1 MQMKGNN
8 TTNKALLISFLAFF
22 IMLSTS
28 SVVYGQYLD
37 ESPNRYRF
45 KYKSETY
52 KGTRLQITSKLA
64 GLKNDSK
71 FTNIPDE
78 IEEEL
83 HSLFTNAKRQP
94 IPKYYKKHAILF
106 LDALYNYEKFAT
118 IYENALYDIVR
129 KVKKDMYVVDFKF
142 ERQFT
147 KNKVKFDRYLKEDL
161 SDLAKFEKA
170 KKDLI
175 DSQTKLSCHRWMKG
189 KFEKYKTGD
198 IIKNPD
204 NLISEFKKSKAI
216 HVYRLFNQDKIEQIR
231 PYLENQ
237 IIDFYYKKS
246 LPEIN
251 PEVFDLQ
258 YITKI

>member
-1 MQMKGNN
+1 
-8 TTNKALLISFLAFF
+8 
-22 IMLSTS
+22 
-28 SVVYGQYLD
+28 V
-37 ESPNRYRF
+37 
-45 KYKSETY
+45 
-52 KGTRLQITSKLA
+52 QITDKLA
-64 GLKNDSK
+64 EIKNDSK

-94 IPKYYKKHAILF
+94 IPKIYKKHAIVF
-106 LDALYNYEKFAT
+106 LDAIYNYEKFAT
-118 IYENALYDIVR
+118 IYENALYETVR

-142 ERQFT
+142 ERDFT
-147 KNKVKFDRYLKEDL
+147 KKKVIFDRYLKEDL
-161 SDLAKFEKA
+161 SDLEKFEKA
-170 KKDLI
+170 KKELI

-189 KFEKYKTGD
+189 IFEKYKTGD
-198 IIKNPD
+198 IIKHPD
-204 NLISEFKKSKAI
+204 ALISAFKKSEAL
-216 HVYRLFNQDKIEQIR
+216 HVYRLFNQNKIEKIK

-246 LPEIN
+246 LPEID